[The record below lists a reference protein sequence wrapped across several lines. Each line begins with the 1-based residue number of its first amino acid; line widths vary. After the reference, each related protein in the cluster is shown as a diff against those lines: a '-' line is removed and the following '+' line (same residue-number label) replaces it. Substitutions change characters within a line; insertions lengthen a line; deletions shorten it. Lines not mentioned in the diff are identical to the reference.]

1 MWFTP
6 STRYTFSRKNPTT
19 EREKDMANFFDFE
32 EIHNVMHPGCRICGK
47 AIFAAD
53 ACKGHGEP
61 DPDHQVKAMKE
72 DALTD

>member
-1 MWFTP
+1 MTDH
-6 STRYTFSRKNPTT
+6 R
-19 EREKDMANFFDFE
+19 EREKDMNKTNPPGAFFDFE
-32 EIHNVMHPGCRICGK
+32 EVHGAMHPGCRICGK

-53 ACKGHGEP
+53 ACLGHGEP